1 MVEIS
6 NKHLAVLVIISL
18 TFSGLS
24 IMTLLNK
31 LNLVKE
37 GLQQPTGR
45 ALTEA
50 GNVTL
55 TIADAISIILLSDT
69 VDFGSGYVNSS
80 KPVCTTNATLSAGQ
94 SYNDSEDNDCW
105 TDNTKAPTSLDLE
118 NDGNRNV
125 TVTVIGPTV
134 ASFFQD
140 QGAPVA
146 NISWRARNNE
156 TDSCAEGLSTSY
168 QSFEGTSQTVCS
180 KLLFA
185 PTNQD
190 DIAIDIQVV
199 IPASLLPGVYT
210 NSTIEFTAS
219 PAS

>member
-6 NKHLAVLVIISL
+6 NKLLAVLVVISL
-18 TFSGLS
+18 TVSGFS

-45 ALTEA
+45 ALTGV

-55 TIADAISIILLSDT
+55 TVSDAISIILLRDI

-80 KPVCTTNATLSAGQ
+80 KPACATNATLSAGQ

-125 TVTVIGPTV
+125 TVTVIGPSV
-134 ASFFQD
+134 GSFFQG
-140 QGAPVA
+140 QGDPIA

-156 TDSCAEGLSTSY
+156 TDSCAQGLSAYY

-180 KLLFA
+180 KLLFSPA
-185 PTNQD
+185 NSD
-190 DIAIDIQVV
+190 DIAIDVQVV